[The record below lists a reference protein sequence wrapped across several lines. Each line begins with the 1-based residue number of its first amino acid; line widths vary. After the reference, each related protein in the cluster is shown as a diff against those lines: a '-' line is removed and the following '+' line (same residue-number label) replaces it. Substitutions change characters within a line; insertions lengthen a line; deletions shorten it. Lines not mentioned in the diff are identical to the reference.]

1 MSKCTLLISHNK
13 LNGYRTLTLT
23 LTLTIGLIA
32 AQFSFIGSSLK
43 DSTVANNTVANNNV
57 ANKTVA
63 ENTGK
68 YNTSMDYILIQN
80 SVTEGSLESETGLND

>member
-43 DSTVANNTVANNNV
+43 DSTVANNNV